1 MKLRNVLTVGVAGLG
16 IWQLLRQ
23 RERANAVSLKNK
35 VVIITGASSGIGRS
49 AAKIFSAQGAHTVL
63 VARRANLLAEVQSE
77 LQASF
82 DTRVLTV
89 AADVTNEDDIQNIV
103 QATLDEF
110 GRIDVL
116 VNNAGIV
123 KGGYLE
129 EKDFAN
135 WQSII
140 EVNLTAVV
148 RLTQAVLPIM
158 KEQYSGHIVNVS
170 SVVSFAATPGQAV
183 YVATKSGMNGFSES
197 LRREVADFNINVSVV
212 MPGFTDTPM
221 NEGRVEKIK
230 EVAGEAGE
238 AIANFE
244 SADYVASN
252 VVAAV
257 RYQKSQVTLGGVPMQ
272 IMQTLHS
279 ISPSILDFV
288 YTQLAT
294 PKDLVAIAELEDAK

>member
-1 MKLRNVLTVGVAGLG
+1 MKLRNVLTVGAAGLG

-49 AAKIFSAQGAHTVL
+49 AAKIFAAQGAHTVL

-82 DTRVLTV
+82 NTRVLTV

-103 QATLDEF
+103 QSTLDEF

-183 YVATKSGMNGFSES
+183 YVATKSGMNG
-197 LRREVADFNINVSVV
+197 
-212 MPGFTDTPM
+212 
-221 NEGRVEKIK
+221 
-230 EVAGEAGE
+230 
-238 AIANFE
+238 
-244 SADYVASN
+244 
-252 VVAAV
+252 
-257 RYQKSQVTLGGVPMQ
+257 
-272 IMQTLHS
+272 
-279 ISPSILDFV
+279 
-288 YTQLAT
+288 
-294 PKDLVAIAELEDAK
+294 